1 MSAMGD
7 FFTQKISVLDGAT
20 ATRLQAL
27 GMSADA
33 CMPDWVLKNPQ
44 PFHSIKRFDVEA
56 GCDMLYAPTFGATA
70 ADFKLRGIRADVRK
84 TNKALVELTRE
95 IAGSCA
101 VGGDIAPIASEQPL
115 SPDNA
120 TDIYTEQAA
129 ALEEAGVDFFA
140 IETQRSLAECRAAV
154 IAVRSVSEKPIL
166 CTFSPTNTVHSQN
179 GEDLAAVLLS
189 LQDMGVEAFGVNCCG
204 NMGLIVRVLN
214 KLRRYAAVP
223 LAVKPAAGMPIRRDG
238 FLRYSLTLPKMT
250 AYLPRFIASG
260 ARLLGGC
267 CGTDSS
273 YIAAV
278 RKAVDDAEQ
287 SSFVPAEAKAWAA
300 SPYRVVELTARMKIT
315 ELEIDEDIVENAAI
329 AEQTGSKLL
338 RLVLRDEWELD
349 TLQEVQDSIS
359 LPLAVHC
366 EDEELLLRFLRLYN
380 GKPVIL

>member
-1 MSAMGD
+1 MGD
-7 FFTQKISVLDGAT
+7 FFTKKISVLDGAT

-56 GCDMLYAPTFGATA
+56 GSDMLYAPTYGATSV
-70 ADFKLRGIRADVRK
+70 DFKRRGIRANVRK
-84 TNKALVELTRE
+84 TNRTLVEMTRE

-115 SPDNA
+115 SLDN
-120 TDIYTEQAA
+120 TVDIYTEQAA

-140 IETQRSLAECRAAV
+140 IETQRSLSECRAAV

-166 CTFSPTNTVHSQN
+166 CTFSPTNTAHSQN

-189 LQDMGVEAFGVNCCG
+189 LQDMGIEAFGVNCCG
-204 NMGLIVRVLN
+204 NMSLIVRVLN

-223 LAVKPAAGMPIRRDG
+223 LVVKPAAGMPIRRDDYV
-238 FLRYSLTLPKMT
+238 RYTLTLPKMA
-250 AYLPRFIASG
+250 AYLPRFLASG

-278 RKAVDDAEQ
+278 RKAVDDTEQ
-287 SSFVPAEAKAWAA
+287 SPFVPAESKAWAA
-300 SPYRVVELTARMKIT
+300 SPYRVIELTGRMKIT

-338 RLVLRDEWELD
+338 KLVLRDEWELD
-349 TLQEVQDSIS
+349 TLQEAQDSIS

>member
-7 FFTQKISVLDGAT
+7 FFTQKITVLDGAT

-27 GMSADA
+27 GMEADA
-33 CMPDWVLKNPQ
+33 CMPDWVLRNAKTFQ
-44 PFHSIKRFDVEA
+44 SIKRFDVDA

-70 ADFKLRGIRADVRK
+70 VDFKRRGIRADVRK
-84 TNKALVELTRE
+84 TNRTLVELTRE

-115 SPDNA
+115 PLDSAVDV
-120 TDIYTEQAA
+120 YTEQVA
-129 ALEEAGVDFFA
+129 ALEEAGVDFFVL
-140 IETQRSLAECRAAV
+140 ETQRSLSECRAAV
-154 IAVRSVSEKPIL
+154 IAVRSISEKPIL
-166 CTFSPTNTVHSQN
+166 CSFTPTNTAHTQN
-179 GEDLAAVLLS
+179 GEDLTAVLLS

-204 NMGLIVRVLN
+204 NMNLITRVLN

-223 LAVKPAAGMPIRRDG
+223 LAVKPAAGISIRHG
-238 FLRYSLTLPKMT
+238 ESIRYSLTLPKME
-250 AYLPRFIASG
+250 AYLPRFISAG

-273 YIAAV
+273 FVAAV
-278 RKAVDDAEQ
+278 RKAVNDAEQ
-287 SSFVPAEAKAWAA
+287 TPFVPAEAKAWTA
-300 SPYRVVELTARMKIT
+300 SPYRVVELTSRMKIT

-338 RLVLRDEWELD
+338 KVVLQDDIELD
-349 TLQEVQDSIS
+349 TLDETQDSIS

-366 EDEELLLRFLRLYN
+366 EDEELLRRFLRLYN

>member
-7 FFTQKISVLDGAT
+7 FFTQKISVLDGAS

-33 CMPDWVLKNPQ
+33 WMPDWVLKNPK
-44 PFHSIKRFDVEA
+44 PFRSLKGFDVEA
-56 GCDMLYAPTFGATA
+56 GSDMLYAPTFGATA
-70 ADFKLRGIRADVRK
+70 ADFKHRGIRADVRK
-84 TNKALVELTRE
+84 TNRALVELTRE
-95 IAGSCA
+95 VAGGCA
-101 VGGDIAPIASEQPL
+101 VGGDIGPITSAQPL
-115 SPDNA
+115 SFDNSV
-120 TDIYTEQAA
+120 DIYTEQAA

-140 IETQRSLAECRAAV
+140 VETQRSLAECRAAV

-166 CTFSPTNTVHSQN
+166 CTFSPTNTAHSQN

-189 LQDMGVEAFGVNCCG
+189 LHDMGVEAFGINCCG
-204 NMGLIVRVLN
+204 NMSLIVRILN
-214 KLRRYAAVP
+214 KLRRYASVP
-223 LAVKPAAGMPIRRDG
+223 LAVKPAAGVPIHRDG
-238 FLRYSLTLPKMT
+238 YVRYSLTLPKMT
-250 AYLPRFIASG
+250 AYLPRFLASG

-273 YIAAV
+273 FIAAV

-287 SSFVPAEAKAWAA
+287 SPFVPAEAKAWAA
-300 SPYRVVELTARMKIT
+300 SAYRVVELTSRMKIA

-338 RLVLRDEWELD
+338 KLFLRDEWELD
-349 TLQEVQDSIS
+349 TLQEAQDSIG

-366 EDEELLLRFLRLYN
+366 EDEELLRRFLHLYN